1 MSGTLGVTP
10 VDYRREHNWEQ
21 RREQL
26 SALLDNQLDPQERA
40 ALEAHL
46 RDCAECQSE
55 LASLRQTRALL
66 RALPQPALPRNFTL
80 PLNFGAETTTPEAAP
95 AHRPAPQREQ
105 RPRTLPRAR
114 EQRWKRPVQVMQWLS
129 TVAAVLGLVLLCSS
143 AFSSIHLPTGGA
155 STAAGS
161 NSAAAPQT
169 TRYVTPPVTRTENTL
184 PGDNSPVAT
193 RETPAPTPTTAPG
206 LDNTGVYSKN
216 QSSPSDFQWLV
227 SATGLGILLLILS
240 VCGFVVAR
248 ILRRQW

>member
-1 MSGTLGVTP
+1 M
-10 VDYRREHNWEQ
+10 DYRREHNWEQ
-21 RREQL
+21 QREQL
-26 SALLDNQLDPQERA
+26 SALLDNQLDAQERG

-46 RDCAECQSE
+46 RDCAECQAE

-80 PLNFGAETTTPEAAP
+80 PLNFGAETTTSEAEP
-95 AHRPAPQREQ
+95 AHQPPPQRVQ
-105 RPRTLPRAR
+105 RPRTLPPTR

-143 AFSSIHLPTGGA
+143 AFSSIHLTAGGA

-161 NSAAAPQT
+161 NSAAAPSS
-169 TRYVTPPVTRTENTL
+169 TRYTTPPAVRTGDTL

-193 RETPAPTPTTAPG
+193 RETPAPTPTTATGLGTSPG
-206 LDNTGVYSKN
+206 DYSKN